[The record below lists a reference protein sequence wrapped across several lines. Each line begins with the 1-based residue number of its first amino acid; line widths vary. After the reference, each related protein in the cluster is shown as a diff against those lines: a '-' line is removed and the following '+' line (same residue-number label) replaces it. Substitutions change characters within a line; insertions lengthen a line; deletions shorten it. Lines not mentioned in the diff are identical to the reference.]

1 MSIVMIQLNYL
12 SSVISEAVSYC
23 ASNNSSIQTNFSI
36 IDQKVEKELL
46 EKAKEKEVWTYQAN
60 YGPNLYVS
68 LWTGGVRNGISS
80 FRFGI

>member
-1 MSIVMIQLNYL
+1 MIQNNYL
-12 SSVISEAVSYC
+12 ISIILEAVSYC
-23 ASNNSSIQTNFSI
+23 ASKKSSIQTNFTI

>member
-1 MSIVMIQLNYL
+1 MIQHNYL

-46 EKAKEKEVWTYQAN
+46 EKAKELEVWTYQQN
-60 YGPNLYVS
+60 YGSNLYVS
-68 LWTGGVRNGISS
+68 LWTGGVRSGFSS
-80 FRFGI
+80 LRFGI